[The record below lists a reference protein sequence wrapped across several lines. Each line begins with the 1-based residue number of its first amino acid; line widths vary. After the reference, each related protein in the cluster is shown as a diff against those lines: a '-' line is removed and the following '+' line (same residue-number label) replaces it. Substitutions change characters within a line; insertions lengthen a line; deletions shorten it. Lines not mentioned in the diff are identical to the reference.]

1 MIPLSTFIITC
12 SPFVGFILLLLLDN
26 KINQDY
32 LTKSLSKKKKKNEI
46 KLRDD
51 NYPFTKGDEIN
62 Y

>member
-12 SPFVGFILLLLLDN
+12 SPFVGFIVLLLLDN
-26 KINQDY
+26 KLHQEY
-32 LTKSLSKKKKKNEI
+32 LRKSLSKKKKKNEI